1 MKILL
6 KILPVIGLIVTASCT
21 KTTITV
27 PSSEAIQQEIST
39 EQIAAGISLGQEY
52 GGGIVFYLD
61 STRQHGLIAAKSDAD
76 TVVAWYN
83 TVYYQTNARAA
94 AIGSGA
100 RNTRKIIDA
109 LGNSGTYA
117 AKVCQ
122 DYRGGGYSD
131 WFLPSKNE
139 LNLLYKR
146 KAVVGNLISG
156 YYWSSTESDFKYAW
170 SQYFGF
176 GYQGL
181 NDKKFAF
188 FVRPVRAF

>member
-6 KILPVIGLIVTASCT
+6 KILPVIGLIAAVSCT
-21 KTTITV
+21 KTTLTV
-27 PSSEAIQQEIST
+27 LPSEAIKQEMST
-39 EQIAAGISLGQEY
+39 EEIAAGISLGQEY
-52 GGGIVFYLD
+52 GGGIIFYLD
-61 STRQHGLIAAKSDAD
+61 STGQHGLIAAKSDAD
-76 TVVAWYN
+76 TVLAWYN
-83 TVYYQTNARAA
+83 TVYYQTNTRAA

-100 RNTRKIIDA
+100 SNTRKIINA

-146 KAVVGNLISG
+146 RAVVGNLISG